1 VSTRIYLDH
10 NATTP
15 LRPEAAAAIGEAMH
29 TCGNPSS
36 VHAAG
41 RRARGIIEDAREE
54 VAALAG
60 ATPAEVVFTS
70 GGTEANALAL
80 RGPGPR
86 RLLVS
91 AVEHASITVTA
102 GLAAAIPVDRDGIVR
117 LDALDALRAAAAE
130 PALVS
135 VMAANNETGV
145 IQPIAEVAA
154 VCRRHGALLHCDA
167 VQAAGRIPLDRRE
180 MGAQLLSLSAHKLG
194 GPAGVGA
201 LIVDASLPLQP
212 LLRGGGQERGRRA
225 GTENLLGIA
234 GFGAAAARAS
244 TLPDAARLTLLR
256 DRLER
261 RLRAV
266 CPSAQVFGATAPRLP
281 NTTCIAMPGVAAET
295 QVIAFD
301 LAGIAVSAG
310 AACSSGRVARSNVL
324 SAMGVGDDL
333 ARSALRVSL
342 GWTTGEADVEQ
353 FLEVWISIYA
363 RMADRRPALAAGGT
377 TTAIYGAVSER

>member
-1 VSTRIYLDH
+1 MSTRIYLDH

-15 LRPEAAAAIGEAMH
+15 LRPEAAAAISDAMRIG
-29 TCGNPSS
+29 GNPSS
-36 VHAAG
+36 VHAVG
-41 RRARGIIEDAREE
+41 RRARCIIEDAREK
-54 VAALAG
+54 VAALAE
-60 ATPAEVVFTS
+60 AAPAEVIFTS

-80 RGPGPR
+80 RGFGRR

-91 AVEHASITVTA
+91 AVEHASV
-102 GLAAAIPVDRDGIVR
+102 AATEGIAATIPVDRDGIVL
-117 LDALDALRAAAAE
+117 LDALGVLLAASSE
-130 PALVS
+130 PTLVS

-145 IQPIAEVAA
+145 IQPVAEVAA

-167 VQAAGRIPLDRRE
+167 VQAAGRMPLDRRE
-180 MGAQLLSLSAHKLG
+180 MGVHLLSLSAHKLG
-194 GPAGVGA
+194 GPPGAGA

-234 GFGAAAARAS
+234 GFGAAAGRAW
-244 TLPDAARLTLLR
+244 TFPDAARLTLLR

-266 CPSAQVFGATAPRLP
+266 CPSAPVFGTAAPRLP
-281 NTTCIAMPGVAAET
+281 NTTCIAMPGVDAET

-310 AACSSGRVARSNVL
+310 AACSSGRVTRSNVL
-324 SAMGVGDDL
+324 AAMGVGDDL
-333 ARSALRVSL
+333 ASSAIRVSL
-342 GWTTGEADVEQ
+342 GWTTGEADVER
-353 FLEVWISIYA
+353 FFEVWTSVYA
-363 RMADRRPALAAGGT
+363 RMAGRGPALAAARTAT
-377 TTAIYGAVSER
+377 TTSGAVSER